1 MRGALSTADPPAK
14 PTRVAAVT
22 DQPTVGADEAQ
33 ADQLDVPGNA
43 KKPSKKR
50 LIITAVLGIAV
61 MVGIFTVIFPKLGDY
76 GEAAKQL
83 TDLPLPWVTALIIA
97 GLLNIFAY
105 PFTVLVSVPGLK
117 YWAGFIQR
125 QVGFL
130 ISCAIPGGG
139 VFAVGAQYRILA
151 FYKVP
156 PAKSAAAVSADAVW
170 VYLLTLAMPAI
181 SVGLLMIEGRSS
193 ASYGLIALIG
203 AIIVAVSIIGIVL
216 TLRSEAGARKVGQLA
231 AKVIHPVMAKLKKP
245 EPDVEGALITFR
257 FHAHDLV
264 AQRWKAITVA
274 NLIAQLTPFAVL
286 VCALGALGA
295 WPGEIT
301 MIEMFAAY
309 SIALLLVSIPI
320 SPGGL
325 GTVDL
330 ALVALLTAYGVDSS
344 TAVAADV
351 LWRVVWFL
359 PQILTGIGS
368 MIAFFFLQRR
378 AEKREAR
385 GEVAP
390 A

>member
-1 MRGALSTADPPAK
+1 MS
-14 PTRVAAVT
+14 
-22 DQPTVGADEAQ
+22 DQPTEGTEDPYALASE
-33 ADQLDVPGNA
+33 VPGNA

-50 LIITAVLGIAV
+50 LIVTAVLGIVV

-83 TDLPLPWVTALIIA
+83 KDLPLPWVTALILA

-151 FYKVP
+151 FYRVP
-156 PAKSAAAVSADAVW
+156 PAQSAAAVSADAVW

-181 SVGLLMIEGRSS
+181 SVGLLMIEGRST
-193 ASYGLIALIG
+193 AGYGLIALIG
-203 AIIVAVSIIGIVL
+203 AIIVVVSIAAIVL
-216 TLRSEAGARKVGQLA
+216 TLRSEAGARKVGRA
-231 AKVIHPVMAKLKKP
+231 AHRIISPIMKKLKKP

-257 FHAHDLV
+257 LHAHDLV
-264 AQRWKAITVA
+264 AKRWKAITVA
-274 NLIAQLTPFAVL
+274 NLVAQLTPFVVL

-330 ALVALLTAYGVDSS
+330 ALVALLTAYGADSS

-351 LWRVVWFL
+351 IWRVVWFL

-378 AEKREAR
+378 AAKRAELA
-385 GEVAP
+385 GQPAEVG
-390 A
+390 

>member
-1 MRGALSTADPPAK
+1 MTAIGAQEPTIIWRVTDESTAGPQVPTDLEPDPP
-14 PTRVAAVT
+14 
-22 DQPTVGADEAQ
+22 
-33 ADQLDVPGNA
+33 GNS

-50 LIITAVLGIAV
+50 LIITAVLGIVV

-76 GEAAKQL
+76 GAALKQL
-83 TDLPLPWVTALIIA
+83 EGLPLPWVAALIFA

-117 YWAGFIQR
+117 YWAGFIER

-156 PAKSAAAVSADAVW
+156 PAKSAAAVTADAVW
-170 VYLLTLAMPAI
+170 VYLLTFAMPAI
-181 SVGLLMIEGRSS
+181 SVGLLMIEGRNT
-193 ASYGLIALIG
+193 AGYGFVAFLG
-203 AIIVAVSIIGIVL
+203 AAIVVVSVVVITF
-216 TLRSEAGARKVGQLA
+216 TLRSEAGARKVA
-231 AKVIHPVMAKLKKP
+231 SFINRIVNPIMKKLKKQT
-245 EPDVEGALITFR
+245 PDVEGALLTFR
-257 FHAHDLV
+257 LHAHDLV
-264 AQRWKAITVA
+264 AKRWKAITVA
-274 NLIAQLTPFAVL
+274 NAVAQLTPFVVL

-295 WPGEIT
+295 WPGELT
-301 MIEMFAAY
+301 LIEIFAAY
-309 SIALLLVSIPI
+309 SIALLLVSVPI

-330 ALVALLTAYGVDSS
+330 ALVALLTAYGVDGP

-359 PQILTGIGS
+359 PQILIGVGS
-368 MIAFFFLQRR
+368 MITFFFLQRR
-378 AEKREAR
+378 AQKREAP
-385 GEVAP
+385 ETA
-390 A
+390 

>member
-1 MRGALSTADPPAK
+1 MTDESTTGPQV
-14 PTRVAAVT
+14 PT
-22 DQPTVGADEAQ
+22 DLEPD
-33 ADQLDVPGNA
+33 LPGNS

-76 GEAAKQL
+76 GAALKQL
-83 TDLPLPWVTALIIA
+83 EDLPLPWVTALIFA

-117 YWAGFIQR
+117 YWAGFIER

-156 PAKSAAAVSADAVW
+156 PAQSAAAVTADAVW
-170 VYLLTLAMPAI
+170 VYLLTFAMPAI
-181 SVGLLMIEGRSS
+181 SVGLLMIEGRNT
-193 ASYGLIALIG
+193 AGYGFVAFLG
-203 AIIVAVSIIGIVL
+203 AAIVVVSVVAITF
-216 TLRSEAGARKVGQLA
+216 TLRSEAGARKVA
-231 AKVIHPVMAKLKKP
+231 SFINRIVNPIMKKLKKQT
-245 EPDVEGALITFR
+245 PDVEGALLTFR
-257 FHAHDLV
+257 LHAHDLV
-264 AQRWKAITVA
+264 AKRWKAITVA
-274 NLIAQLTPFAVL
+274 NAVAQLTPFVVL

-295 WPGEIT
+295 WPDELTLIEI
-301 MIEMFAAY
+301 FAAY
-309 SIALLLVSIPI
+309 SIALLLVAVPI

-330 ALVALLTAYGVDSS
+330 ALVALLTAYGVDGP

-359 PQILTGIGS
+359 PQILTGVGS
-368 MIAFFFLQRR
+368 MITFFFLQRR
-378 AEKREAR
+378 AQKRELLESA
-385 GEVAP
+385 
-390 A
+390 

>member
-1 MRGALSTADPPAK
+1 MTEQSPARSDAPADTEPA
-14 PTRVAAVT
+14 
-22 DQPTVGADEAQ
+22 
-33 ADQLDVPGNA
+33 VPGNP

-50 LIITAVLGIAV
+50 LIITAVLGIIV

-76 GEAAKQL
+76 GQSIEQMK
-83 TDLPLPWVTALIIA
+83 DMPLPWVIALVLA

-156 PAKSAAAVSADAVW
+156 PAQSAAAVSADAVW

-181 SVGLLMIEGRSS
+181 SVGLLMIEGRST
-193 ASYGLIALIG
+193 AGYGFIAFAG
-203 AIIVAVSIIGIVL
+203 AAIVSISIVVITF
-216 TLRSEAGARKVGQLA
+216 TLRSEAGAQKVGRLA
-231 AKVIHPVMAKLKKP
+231 FRFINPIMKKLKKP
-245 EPDVEGALITFR
+245 TPDVEGALLTFR

-264 AQRWKAITVA
+264 ATRWKAITVA
-274 NLIAQLTPFAVL
+274 NAVAQLTPFVVL
-286 VCALGALGA
+286 VCAVGALGA
-295 WPGEIT
+295 WPGELSL
-301 MIEMFAAY
+301 IEVFAAY

-330 ALVALLTAYGVDSS
+330 ALVALLTAYGADGP

-359 PQILTGIGS
+359 PQILTGVGS
-368 MIAFFFLQRR
+368 MVTFFFLQRH
-378 AEKREAR
+378 AQNKELL
-385 GEVAP
+385 P
-390 A
+390 AN